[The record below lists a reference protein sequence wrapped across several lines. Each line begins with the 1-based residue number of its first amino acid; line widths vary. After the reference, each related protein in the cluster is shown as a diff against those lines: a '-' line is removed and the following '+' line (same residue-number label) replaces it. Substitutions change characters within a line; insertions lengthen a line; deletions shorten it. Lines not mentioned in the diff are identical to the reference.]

1 MIRRSWWG
9 GALLAALLHA
19 QATTTRPGAIAPS
32 DVAALRKTAVALLND
47 DRPSEA
53 LALLR
58 SLREVAPKD
67 PDVLAF
73 IGEAHAMQENWLA
86 AREAFDAA
94 FAVDPALA
102 TRVVNRGMALI
113 KLRAIDAAAED
124 FRVLAERGATPAL
137 KARGHYGLGLVAEER
152 GDVPAARSAYER
164 SLALDGSRTLPRYRL
179 ALLKLRAGEAA
190 VAAALLEEVVAKD
203 VLLEG
208 AAYNLAIA
216 YEKAGDAKKAADWRG
231 RFRDFRELKTTIDA
245 CRQRLR
251 GDPNQAAALLEM
263 ARAFSR
269 IGAAPEALGGYRRYL
284 AVAPFDRVARLEAAT
299 LYVAVGDAV
308 NARKEIQRL
317 RQGVVGDAERAAIDA
332 LAARLPGTESR

>member
-1 MIRRSWWG
+1 MIGRTWWS
-9 GALLAALLHA
+9 GALLAVILHA
-19 QATTTRPGAIAPS
+19 QTTTRPAAIAPS

-58 SLREVAPKD
+58 SLREAAPKD

-73 IGEAHAMQENWLA
+73 IGEAHAMQENWSA

-102 TRVVNRGMALI
+102 TRVVNRGMVSL
-113 KLRAIDAAAED
+113 KLRAIDAAAAD
-124 FRVLAERGATPAL
+124 FQVLADRGVGASL

-152 GDVPAARSAYER
+152 GDARAARDAYER

-190 VAAALLEEVVAKD
+190 AAAALLEVVVAKD

-216 YEKAGDAKKAADWRG
+216 YEKAGDAKKAADWRS

-251 GDPNQAAALLEM
+251 TDPNQAAALLEM

-299 LYVAVGDAV
+299 LYVGVGDAV

-317 RQGVVGDAERAAIDA
+317 RQGALGDAERAAVDA